1 MKQRIS
7 AGYKIYGMAGWA
19 RFSFLVPLGLLSC
32 STVPENEPP
41 NIILIMADD
50 MGFSDLGCYGSEIHT
65 PNLDRL
71 AENGIRFSRFY
82 NGARCCPTRA
92 SLLTGLYAHQAGIG
106 SMTDDW
112 GHESYRGDLNNRCV
126 TLAEAL
132 GTSGYTTYMT
142 GKWHVTGHLGHWSGN
157 GEKMSKHNWPLQR
170 GFDHFFG
177 TIIGAGSYYDPI
189 TLVRDNESVDS
200 LEDGFY
206 YTDAINDHMVEFINE
221 HVHSGNDAPFF
232 AYVAHVAPHWPLHAL
247 PEDIEHYAGVYDRGW
262 DAIRRDRLE
271 KMKHLG
277 LMDEET
283 ELTPRDPR
291 VPAWEEEENKAWKIK
306 AMEVYAAQTER
317 MDRGIGRIV
326 EALEKKGILD
336 NTLIIFLADNGGC
349 AEILTDRWRGMFI
362 ARETHNGKPVHVGND
377 PAYMPGPE
385 ETYQSYGVG
394 WANVSNTP
402 FRLYKHFTHEGGI
415 STPMIAH
422 WPAGI
427 DAKNKWRHH
436 PSHIID
442 LMPTFLDAAG
452 AEYPERFNG
461 QDIIPFE
468 GQSLIPVFENDRIE
482 RDGPLFWE
490 HEGNRAVLSGK
501 WKLVQQHNREWE
513 LFDMHA
519 DRTETTDLSDEMPG
533 KVAELKAMYDEWTER
548 TGVLPWPAYQY
559 IRENKLDE
567 GAR

>member
-1 MKQRIS
+1 
-7 AGYKIYGMAGWA
+7 
-19 RFSFLVPLGLLSC
+19 
-32 STVPENEPP
+32 
-41 NIILIMADD
+41 
-50 MGFSDLGCYGSEIHT
+50 
-65 PNLDRL
+65 
-71 AENGIRFSRFY
+71 
-82 NGARCCPTRA
+82 
-92 SLLTGLYAHQAGIG
+92 
-106 SMTDDW
+106 
-112 GHESYRGDLNNRCV
+112 
-126 TLAEAL
+126 
-132 GTSGYTTYMT
+132 
-142 GKWHVTGHLGHWSGN
+142 
-157 GEKMSKHNWPLQR
+157 
-170 GFDHFFG
+170 
-177 TIIGAGSYYDPI
+177 
-189 TLVRDNESVDS
+189 
-200 LEDGFY
+200 
-206 YTDAINDHMVEFINE
+206 
-221 HVHSGNDAPFF
+221 
-232 AYVAHVAPHWPLHAL
+232 
-247 PEDIEHYAGVYDRGW
+247 
-262 DAIRRDRLE
+262 
-271 KMKHLG
+271 
-277 LMDEET
+277 
-283 ELTPRDPR
+283 
-291 VPAWEEEENKAWKIK
+291 
-306 AMEVYAAQTER
+306 MEVYAAQTER

-326 EALEKKGILD
+326 EALEKNGILD

-377 PAYMPGPE
+377 PAYMPGSE

-482 RDGPLFWE
+482 REGPLFWE

-513 LFDMHA
+513 LFDMQA

-533 KVAELKAMYDEWTER
+533 KAAELKAMYDEWAER
-548 TGVLPWPAYQY
+548 AGVLPWPAYQY